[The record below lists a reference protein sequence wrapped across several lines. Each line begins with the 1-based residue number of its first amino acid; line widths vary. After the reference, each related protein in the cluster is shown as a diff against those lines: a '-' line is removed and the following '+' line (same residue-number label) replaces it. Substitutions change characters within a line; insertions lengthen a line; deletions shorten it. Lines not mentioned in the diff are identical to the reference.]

1 MIAVVINALMW
12 RQVIVVHDFVDSIT
26 LDPKN
31 VPILTKQQQLRLIRL
46 PDESTNLLL
55 NFLVAAFFEGIEDA
69 ILEARLEFDG
79 RAV

>member
-1 MIAVVINALMW
+1 MIAVVIDALMW

-31 VPILTKQQQLRLIRL
+31 VPILTKQQLRLIRL

-79 RAV
+79 RAVQ